1 MTSTAAVQ
9 VVVIARGAGYHVLSK
24 VTGKLQNHILFRPQD
39 KQVALKPA
47 EGYTRFHPPLLFMC
61 AYRQYKQQYRG
72 VSRCAARQYRVS
84 RCAAGPR
91 PTAPHWHEPTQR
103 VHYIFIDKQENTC
116 YIHGYLPSAHTP
128 TNFV

>member
-47 EGYTRFHPPLLFMC
+47 EGYTRFHPLLLFMC
-61 AYRQYKQQYRG
+61 AYREYKQQYRG
-72 VSRCAARQYRVS
+72 VSK
-84 RCAAGPR
+84 CAAGPR
-91 PTAPHWHEPTQR
+91 RTAPHCHEPTQH
-103 VHYIFIDKQENTC
+103 VHYIVIDKEENTC